1 MLYGGMKQFFII
13 IICLLAANVS
23 KAQTSQQLD
32 SLRKK
37 FLEALKN
44 TPPPPDSILRK
55 KKQIRLKSPDTLRV
69 VNIHPFKPLVFPP
82 IFESAYFENAKAN
95 QDTIAITF
103 YTVEIGTI
111 NVETGK
117 IIACDPI
124 VMRDAHPFTQ
134 RFPKGSFPVQLS
146 IARYGSDERVA
157 FSRIY
162 FSDHA
167 VAKWEFALGK
177 GQKQIPLAGDDF
189 YGYGVDGGEGV
200 FIDSAANEDF
210 TKMSKKDEDLWETV
224 FSDETAKNYRN
235 TWEFMVYNFGG
246 HNLACFS
253 TGLGDGRYA
262 TYVGYDANG
271 KICRLLTDF
280 GLVNWWEKKN

>member
-1 MLYGGMKQFFII
+1 MSYGGMKQFFILT
-13 IICLLAANVS
+13 ICLLAANVS

-37 FLEALKN
+37 FLEAIKN

-55 KKQIRLKSPDTLRV
+55 KRQIRLKPPDTLRL

-82 IFESAYFENAKAN
+82 IFESSFFENAKAN

-111 NVETGK
+111 YVETGK

-124 VMRDAHPFTQ
+124 VMRDAHPFGQ

-146 IARYGSDERVA
+146 IAKYDNDERVA

-162 FSDHA
+162 FSDHP
-167 VAKWEFALGK
+167 VAKWEFAVAKGK
-177 GQKQIPLAGDDF
+177 KQIPLASKDF

-210 TKMSKKDEDLWETV
+210 TRMSNKDEDLWETV
-224 FSDETAKNYRN
+224 FSDEMAKNYHN
-235 TWEFMVYNFGG
+235 TWEFMVYDFGG
-246 HNLACFS
+246 HKLACFS
-253 TGLGDGRYA
+253 TGFGDGTYA

-280 GLVNWWEKKN
+280 GLISWWGKKK

>member
-1 MLYGGMKQFFII
+1 MSYGGMKQFFILT
-13 IICLLAANVS
+13 ICLLAANVS

-37 FLEALKN
+37 FLEAIKN

-55 KKQIRLKSPDTLRV
+55 KRQIRLKPPDTLRL

-82 IFESAYFENAKAN
+82 IFESSFFENAKAN

-111 NVETGK
+111 YVETGK

-124 VMRDAHPFTQ
+124 VMRDAHPFSQ

-146 IARYGSDERVA
+146 IAKFDNDERVA
-157 FSRIY
+157 FSRTY
-162 FSDHA
+162 FSDHP
-167 VAKWEFALGK
+167 VAKWEFAVAKGK
-177 GQKQIPLAGDDF
+177 KQIPLASKDF

-210 TKMSKKDEDLWETV
+210 TRMSNEDEDLWETV
-224 FSDETAKNYRN
+224 FAVS
-235 TWEFMVYNFGG
+235 
-246 HNLACFS
+246 
-253 TGLGDGRYA
+253 
-262 TYVGYDANG
+262 
-271 KICRLLTDF
+271 
-280 GLVNWWEKKN
+280 